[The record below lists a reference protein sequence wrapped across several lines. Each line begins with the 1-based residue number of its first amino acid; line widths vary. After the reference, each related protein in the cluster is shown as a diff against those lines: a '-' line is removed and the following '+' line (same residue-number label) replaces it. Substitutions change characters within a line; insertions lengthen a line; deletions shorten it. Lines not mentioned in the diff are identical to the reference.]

1 MCRLIETIRIENGI
15 PSLLSFHQERMDR
28 ARKELFG
35 LDEPCQLS
43 DHLSALSLL
52 QSSIWKCRVTY
63 GVLIEKTEFEPYFK
77 KKIQSLQIV
86 EANDLSY
93 DHKFLQRDDI
103 NKLFN
108 KRKQSDDILI
118 FKNQLLT
125 DTSYCN
131 VALWDGKNWI
141 TPLHPLLK
149 GVRRASLIRSGKI
162 QTGDIFLND
171 LHYYQSV
178 KLFNAMISF
187 EEADEI
193 QMSSVL
199 I

>member
-1 MCRLIETIRIENGI
+1 MCQLIETIRIENGV
-15 PSLLSFHQERMDR
+15 PSLLNFHQERMDR

-35 LDEPCQLS
+35 IDKPCKLFN
-43 DHLSALSLL
+43 HLSALSLP
-52 QSSIWKCRVTY
+52 QVGIWKFRVTY
-63 GVLIEKTEFEPYFK
+63 GVRIEKTEFESYQK
-77 KKIQSLQIV
+77 KTIQSLQVV

-108 KRKQSDDILI
+108 KRNQSDDILI
-118 FKNQLLT
+118 IKNKMLT

-131 VALWDGKNWI
+131 IALWDGKNWI

>member
-43 DHLSALSLL
+43 DHLSALSLP
-52 QSSIWKCRVTY
+52 QRSIWKCRVTY

-149 GVRRASLIRSGKI
+149 GVRRALLIRSGKI

-171 LHYYQSV
+171 LH
-178 KLFNAMISF
+178 
-187 EEADEI
+187 
-193 QMSSVL
+193 
-199 I
+199 